1 MNSALLFCNGT
12 GRRFRGS
19 KIFVTRARTTCRM
32 RMSSAGAS
40 PVRTSASL
48 ENGRVFEMAHDLVFG
63 SSWRALLGRYDPASS
78 CLKTLQPSL
87 LPEVE
92 GLELLPTLPKWGMTR
107 AGELFERPT
116 PERHTNGRG
125 GGAWPTIA
133 NQEPG
138 WQNITVVDKD
148 GNTPTHPNQRFYDAD
163 TGRLVQKGLTQVAA
177 MAWPTPQAFD
187 STEIVRDTEALNR
200 AKQKGGSRNLR
211 EEVHQNWATPAHR
224 DYRDGSHNNVDRK
237 VFGSKGLPEQN
248 QGKLNPDWVETLM
261 GFPIGWT
268 LPNGPQ
274 DQDTH
279 NTPGNHRA
287 QLLQENTA
295 RIVSR
300 RSVTRLC
307 RKSFTRWH

>member
-40 PVRTSASL
+40 PVRTSVSQ
-48 ENGRVFEMAHDLVFG
+48 ENGRVFEMARDLVFG
-63 SSWRALLGRYDPASS
+63 SSWRALLGKYDPASS

-87 LPEVE
+87 P
-92 GLELLPTLPKWGMTR
+92 GMGADLELLPTLPKWGMTR

-148 GNTPTHPNQRFYDAD
+148 GKAPTHPNQRFYDAK

-177 MAWPTPQAFD
+177 MKWPTPVSNEGGRTSD
-187 STEIVRDTEALNR
+187 P
-200 AKQKGGSRNLR
+200 KQGRKLFH
-211 EEVHQNWATPAHR
+211 EVVHQSWATPAHR

-261 GFPIGWT
+261 GFPTGWT

-287 QLLQENTA
+287 QLRQENTA